1 MTALGPLTHI
11 HPQSWEHGSQ
21 CELWLVRQPGSWR
34 SRSRSGRIDA
44 GPTVL
49 SRLLGLVEKR
59 REHFWS
65 LHGKDPHVQSKILVT
80 QGPRT
85 CLRPEAAGQQTGLLT
100 CSLGSTRAYHGVVD
114 RITAPKDLAIPGPVP
129 PVSFYGQTSLRRCEP
144 ASRRNADPPT
154 P

>member
-85 CLRPEAAGQQTGLLT
+85 CLRPEAAGQPPEGTQTHQPLDLR
-100 CSLGSTRAYHGVVD
+100 STSD
-114 RITAPKDLAIPGPVP
+114 
-129 PVSFYGQTSLRRCEP
+129 F
-144 ASRRNADPPT
+144 
-154 P
+154 